1 MSTKDKAPK
10 KGAAPVDLEKQKK
23 LLLKKCKNRAE
34 VKAWIKHFINLDL
47 PDTIVSR
54 YATTTPLDIVYEMYR
69 ICVLNENPDQIQE
82 LLYTGSRG
90 SGKTLGVAIAEFMIM
105 LHDQRD
111 IAHVGAIMSQAARAY
126 EYIQSFCM
134 SPKVKPII
142 DPPNTKDDKKILQ
155 KSTMSKSIFN
165 VNDSVCTMEILPT
178 TLKALNGVHC
188 QLVSC
193 DELDTLS
200 GEGMR
205 AIKEVS
211 GMLDTKKGKK
221 PLRVG
226 ISTRKTKYGL
236 MNAMIENAD
245 KEGRHLRFWTALE
258 FTERC
263 PDERSGTVPTPLW
276 LSQDTG
282 ESLIQEEYDVLSK
295 NKQQGFVLEST
306 GMFDKCKGCPA
317 AAFCRGDAKKQT
329 SKSNMLKTIGEHIQK
344 IRSEGIDWAASQLY
358 NLKPSTEGLVYPEF
372 EERIHVKT
380 WNEMWHKLTGKEFPG
395 ECTHDMFVKKVHEL
409 KLPVYAGLDWGFT
422 NPNTV
427 VYFAADSRDNIY
439 VLKTDAMTHVSQPT
453 WIHHCKTKY
462 HSLYRCQLYFPDTA
476 DQGSIQEMQ
485 KVGLPVSNSP
495 KGEINAG
502 IQVIK
507 KFLRVPGTSD
517 TRLFIAKE
525 TNLFLINEFSLYHF
539 KANAA
544 GEITDTPEGEND
556 HALDALRYA
565 MTQLYGK
572 GNIVLGGG
580 LSFDTAFNLTDNNG
594 NFSRTPTAAE
604 FASTMGIK
612 LNEND
617 QDVSKLGKIGTKSDL
632 DDSDDG
638 EGNGDSGGSFLWSF

>member
-1 MSTKDKAPK
+1 MSSKQSTKKDSDKS
-10 KGAAPVDLEKQKK
+10 KK
-23 LLLKKCKNRAE
+23 LLLKKCQTRAE
-34 VKAWIKHFINLDL
+34 VKAWIKHFLNLDL
-47 PDTIVSR
+47 PDTRVSR
-54 YATTTPLDIVYEMYR
+54 YATTTPLDIVWEMYR
-69 ICVLNENPDQIQE
+69 ICVLEDNPENIQE

-111 IAHVGAIMSQAARAY
+111 IAHVGAIMQQAARAY

-142 DPPNTKDDKKILQ
+142 DPPNAKDEAKILQ

-165 VNDSVCTMEILPT
+165 INNNVSTIEILPT

-200 GEGMR
+200 GEGLR

-236 MNAMIENAD
+236 MNSMIENAD
-245 KEGRHLRFWTALE
+245 KEGRHVRYWTALE

-263 PDERSGTVPTPLW
+263 PDTRSGTVPVSLW
-276 LSQDTG
+276 LNQDTG
-282 ESLIQEEYDVLSK
+282 ESLFAEEYNKLPK

-306 GMFDKCKGCPA
+306 GMFEGCRGCPA
-317 AAFCRGDAKKQT
+317 AVFCRGDAKLQT
-329 SKSNMLKTIGEHIQK
+329 SNSKMLKTVAEHIQK
-344 IRSEGIDWAASQLY
+344 IKSEGIDWAASQLY
-358 NLKPSTEGLVYPEF
+358 NLKPSTEGLVFTEF
-372 EERIHVKT
+372 EERIHVKD
-380 WNEMWHKLTGKEFPG
+380 WNQLWYILVGKEFPG
-395 ECTHDMFVKKVHEL
+395 ECTHEMFVKKIHEL

-427 VYFAADSRDNIY
+427 VYFAVDKRDNVY
-439 VLKTDAMTHVSQPT
+439 VLKTDAMTHVSQPA

-462 HSLYRCQLYFPDTA
+462 HNMYRCQLYFPDSA
-476 DQGSIQEMQ
+476 DQGAIQEMQ
-485 KVGLPVSNSP
+485 KSGLPVSNSP

-507 KFLRVPGTSD
+507 RFMRVPGSSD
-517 TRLFIAKE
+517 TKLFVAKE
-525 TNLFLINEFSLYHF
+525 TNSFLINEFSLYHF
-539 KANAA
+539 KTNAA

-556 HALDALRYA
+556 HAIDALRYA
-565 MTQLYGK
+565 LTQLFGK
-572 GNIVLGGG
+572 TNIILGGSG
-580 LSFDTAFNLTDNNG
+580 LDIDSQEGLMDNQG
-594 NFSRTPTAAE
+594 NFYRTPSAVE
-604 FASTMGIK
+604 FAGSKGLT
-612 LNEND
+612 LNVNEED
-617 QDVSKLGKIGTKSDL
+617 SSKLGKIGTQSQL
-632 DDSDDG
+632 GDDSGDE
-638 EGNGDSGGSFLWSF
+638 EGGSGSFLWTF

>member
-1 MSTKDKAPK
+1 MNDRKEEHIYGSTLYSLLEWSKNVVKDEQLAHKIQFIINGYFEKVKEIKHVDAYFY
-10 KGAAPVDLEKQKK
+10 DLE
-23 LLLKKCKNRAE
+23 
-34 VKAWIKHFINLDL
+34 IKDTHAYWSNGFISHN
-47 PDTIVSR
+47 
-54 YATTTPLDIVYEMYR
+54 
-69 ICVLNENPDQIQE
+69 
-82 LLYTGSRG
+82 
-90 SGKTLGVAIAEFMIM
+90 TLGVAVAEFMIM

-126 EYIQSFCM
+126 EYIQGFCM

-142 DPPNTKDDKKILQ
+142 DPAGVKDDKKILQ

-165 VNDSVCTMEILPT
+165 VNNSVCTMEILPT

-200 GEGMR
+200 GEGLR

-236 MNAMIENAD
+236 MNSMIENAD

-263 PDERSGTVPTPLW
+263 PDERSGTIPTPLW

-282 ESLIQEEYDVLSK
+282 ESLLQEEYDLLSK
-295 NKQQGFVLEST
+295 NKQQGFILESE

-329 SKSNMLKTIGEHIQK
+329 SKSTMLKTIGEHIQK

-372 EERIHVKT
+372 EERLHVKT
-380 WNEMWHKLTGKEFPG
+380 WNEMWFKLTGKDFPG
-395 ECTHDMFVKKVHEL
+395 ECTHDIFVKKVHEL
-409 KLPVYAGLDWGFT
+409 KLSVYAGLDWGFT

-427 VYFAADSRDNIY
+427 VYFAVDSRDNIY
-439 VLKTDAMTHVSQPT
+439 VLKTDAMTHISQPT

-462 HSLYRCQLYFPDTA
+462 HSMYRCQLYFPDTA
-476 DQGSIQEMQ
+476 DQGAIQEMQ
-485 KVGLPVSNSP
+485 KAGLPVSNSP
-495 KGEINAG
+495 KGEINTG

-517 TRLFIAKE
+517 AKIFIAKE
-525 TNLFLINEFSLYHF
+525 TNTFLINEFSLYHF
-539 KANAA
+539 KSNAA
-544 GEITDTPEGEND
+544 GEITDTPEGDND

-565 MTQLYGK
+565 LAQLYGK
-572 GNIVLGGG
+572 TNIILGGG
-580 LSFDTAFNLTDNNG
+580 LNFDSVEGLVDSNG
-594 NFSRTPTAAE
+594 AYNRAPNASE
-604 FASTMGIK
+604 FAVANGIRF
-612 LNEND
+612 ND
-617 QDVSKLGKIGTKSDL
+617 QEEDVSKMGKIGTKSEL
-632 DDSDDG
+632 DDHNDD
-638 EGNGDSGGSFLWSF
+638 DSQSGGQGSFLWSF

>member
-1 MSTKDKAPK
+1 MSS
-10 KGAAPVDLEKQKK
+10 KGAVKKDIEKQKK
-23 LLLKKCKNRAE
+23 LLLKKCQTRAE
-34 VKAWIKHFINLDL
+34 IKAWIKHFLNLDL
-47 PDTIVSR
+47 PDTKVSR
-54 YATTTPLDIVYEMYR
+54 YATTTPLDIVWEMYR
-69 ICVLNENPDQIQE
+69 ICVLNDNPENIQE

-111 IAHVGAIMSQAARAY
+111 IAHVGAIMQQAARAY

-142 DPPNTKDDKKILQ
+142 DPAGTKDDSKILQ
-155 KSTMSKSIFN
+155 KSTMSKSMFN
-165 VNDSVCTMEILPT
+165 INNNMSTIEILPT

-200 GEGMR
+200 GEGLR

-236 MNAMIENAD
+236 MNSMIENAD
-245 KEGRHLRFWTALE
+245 KEGRHVRYWTALE

-263 PDERSGTVPTPLW
+263 PDTRSGIIPTPLW
-276 LSQDTG
+276 LNQDTG
-282 ESLIQEEYDVLSK
+282 ESLLEEEYGKLPK
-295 NKQQGFVLEST
+295 NKQQGFALESA
-306 GMFDKCKGCPA
+306 GMYDKCRGCPA
-317 AAFCRGDAKKQT
+317 AVFCRGDAKLQT
-329 SKSNMLKTIGEHIQK
+329 SNGKMLKTVAEHIQK

-358 NLKPSTEGLVYPEF
+358 NLKPSTEGLVFTEF
-372 EERIHVKT
+372 EERIHVKN
-380 WNEMWHKLTGKEFPG
+380 WNEMWHILVGKEFPG
-395 ECTHDMFVKKVHEL
+395 ECTHDMFVKKVHEM

-427 VYFAADSRDNIY
+427 VYFAVDKKENIY
-439 VLKTDAMTHVSQPT
+439 ILKTDAMTHVSQPS

-462 HSLYRCQLYFPDTA
+462 HNMYRCQLYFPDSA
-476 DQGSIQEMQ
+476 DQGAIQEMQ
-485 KVGLPVSNSP
+485 KSGLPVSNSP
-495 KGEINAG
+495 KGEIIAG

-507 KFLRVPGTSD
+507 RFLRVPGTSD
-517 TRLFIAKE
+517 TKLFIAKE
-525 TNLFLINEFSLYHF
+525 TNGFLINEFSLYHF
-539 KANAA
+539 KTNAA

-565 MTQLYGK
+565 LTQLFGK
-572 GNIVLGGG
+572 TNIILGGSG
-580 LSFDTAFNLTDNNG
+580 LDLDMTEGLIDTQGSYL
-594 NFSRTPTAAE
+594 RTPTAIE
-604 FASTMGIK
+604 FASTKGLK
-612 LNEND
+612 VNANEED
-617 QDVSKLGKIGTKSDL
+617 PSKLGKIGTISEL
-632 DDSDDG
+632 DSDGGDE
-638 EGNGDSGGSFLWSF
+638 EGGAGSFLWTF